1 MRRRFTG
8 TLILLYALPWGLQC
22 IVNTFMSVYVSSLPF
37 STEKTVGNVMAFGS
51 AVTMLS
57 QLVWSKIAYRCKNR
71 FVLLFL
77 SLLLIVLFCLPF
89 LLVKMR
95 LPLLYASV
103 FLFYF
108 CFMVHQPLLDAITT
122 ENAERLTLSFG
133 AVRSF
138 STFGYALAGLICGV
152 AGFAVAYL
160 PALFNLINLVLN
172 DSYEI
177 GTGSEE
183 GGMIAVLIYAAILL
197 YGFAFADKN
206 NKHYAMFICMTACAL
221 TCMILR
227 QLVSG
232 ILERVSEYFAY
243 AQMVVISNG
252 TSSISK
258 ERDQVVFGI
267 FIFCLCMVVAIYKTT
282 YSELIPYN
290 FFWQ

>member
-1 MRRRFTG
+1 L
-8 TLILLYALPWGLQC
+8 LIGIACLFHASA
-22 IVNTFMSVYVSSLPF
+22 IVFSIVYV
-37 STEKTVGNVMAFGS
+37 MAYATLDLKS
-51 AVTMLS
+51 M
-57 QLVWSKIAYRCKNR
+57 
-71 FVLLFL
+71 
-77 SLLLIVLFCLPF
+77 LLL
-89 LLVKMR
+89 
-95 LPLLYASV
+95 
-103 FLFYF
+103 
-108 CFMVHQPLLDAITT
+108 
-122 ENAERLTLSFG
+122 
-133 AVRSF
+133 
-138 STFGYALAGLICGV
+138 CGV